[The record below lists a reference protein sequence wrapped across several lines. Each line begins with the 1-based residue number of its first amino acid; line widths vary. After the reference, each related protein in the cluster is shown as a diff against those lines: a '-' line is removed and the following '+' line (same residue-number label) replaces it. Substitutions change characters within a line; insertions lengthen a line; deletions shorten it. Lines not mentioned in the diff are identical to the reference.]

1 MEPHRNIY
9 NNRKMHIEFN
19 VFPKAIGTMFLCAY
33 VVQKDSKFNKPDSYK
48 K

>member
-9 NNRKMHIEFN
+9 NNRKMYIEFY
-19 VFPKAIGTMFLCAY
+19 VKPMFLCAY
-33 VVQKDSKFNKPDSYK
+33 VVQKDCKFNKPDSYK